1 MASRAPIGIR
11 LIALGFVAGFLA
23 VLLFHQ
29 LTGAAMHALG
39 LSPFAPFDMAPIA
52 PFGVPR
58 VLSLA
63 FWGGVWGIVFAAVAG
78 WLPRRPGAFL
88 LAGFV
93 FGIVGPAFFAWF
105 VLAPLRGQAAAQGWQ
120 LVPLLRGAVINGMF
134 GLGTAF
140 FMLLAARLRL
150 TR

>member
-1 MASRAPIGIR
+1 MASRAPLTI
-11 LIALGFVAGFLA
+11 LLAGFVAGFLA

-29 LTGAAMHALG
+29 PVGAAMHWLG
-39 LSPFAPFDMAPIA
+39 WSRFAPFSMAPV
-52 PFGVPR
+52 PPLGVPR

-63 FWGGVWGIVFAAVAG
+63 FWGGVWGIVLAAVAA

-105 VLAPLRGQAAAQGWQ
+105 VLAPLRGQAVAQGWQ
-120 LVPLLRGAVINGMF
+120 ATALLRSAVINGMW
-134 GLGTAF
+134 GLGAALF
-140 FMLLAARLRL
+140 LLLARRLRL
-150 TR
+150 AR